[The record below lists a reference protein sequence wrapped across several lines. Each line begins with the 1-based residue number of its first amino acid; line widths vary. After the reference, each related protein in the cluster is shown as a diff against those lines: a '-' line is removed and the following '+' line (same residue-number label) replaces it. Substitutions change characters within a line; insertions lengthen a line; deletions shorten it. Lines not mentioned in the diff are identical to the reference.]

1 MNLLINHNIYFLGVL
16 LFAAGQGTAIC
27 EVISTKTSCPATN
40 NLPDYPLG
48 NVYLSNGGVL
58 DGVVIMCGGYTSAY
72 QARAVDDYFPES
84 LADSDMAKWPTF
96 LPPYLENYLNYKN
109 VIGFK
114 LNRRLCSTV

>member
-1 MNLLINHNIYFLGVL
+1 MNLLINHNISFLGVL

-72 QARAVDDYFPES
+72 QAWAVDDYFSEF
-84 LADSDMAKWPTF
+84 LADSDMAEWPTF